1 MSRSSRSPSIP
12 AKCLAQPH
20 PATEHRSPWEPLS
33 SPAWELVPG
42 PPPFSSLRH
51 SYASHGSWQY
61 EDFGRQPGGSG
72 RLHARCWKRTFALL
86 PGTRQSSE
94 WGCEKSPQQSKHPS
108 QHFCFVQSRNTF
120 AQSLCIKS
128 SSLYICQKAQISTHC
143 LPCTNGLQY
152 LPLCLISL
160 FIYLFFLHFLIPL
173 LRWQD
178 TKICLSKFFVCCGS
192 PAVASW

>member
-1 MSRSSRSPSIP
+1 MHLVGPGSMKILVGSREGQEDCMPAAESAHLLYFQELGKVLNEAVKNLHSRVNI
-12 AKCLAQPH
+12 
-20 PATEHRSPWEPLS
+20 
-33 SPAWELVPG
+33 
-42 PPPFSSLRH
+42 
-51 SYASHGSWQY
+51 
-61 EDFGRQPGGSG
+61 
-72 RLHARCWKRTFALL
+72 LHNT
-86 PGTRQSSE
+86 SV
-94 WGCEKSPQQSKHPS
+94 
-108 QHFCFVQSRNTF
+108 FVQSRNTF

-128 SSLYICQKAQISTHC
+128 SSLYICQKAQISTHS